1 MKQLLIFFI
10 LMFIVGFIPNAYAPD
25 KLKFHV
31 HLDVTCEHKDTKA
44 FIESHIKREIR
55 SLQDVRF
62 VSESAENYNN
72 IFDLWIVAIE
82 PTYKSGSKVEHKGGQ
97 YNSGLWLAREVGNI
111 ILAYGWREKFS
122 NSYIR
127 KSISEE
133 SWKVLEPIR
142 SLIYINPRSVLLTD
156 DTEDLDKMCKT
167 LVVTF
172 DTEALERIRKLK
184 LK

>member
-82 PTYKSGSKVEHKGGQ
+82 PTYKSGSKV
-97 YNSGLWLAREVGNI
+97 GNI